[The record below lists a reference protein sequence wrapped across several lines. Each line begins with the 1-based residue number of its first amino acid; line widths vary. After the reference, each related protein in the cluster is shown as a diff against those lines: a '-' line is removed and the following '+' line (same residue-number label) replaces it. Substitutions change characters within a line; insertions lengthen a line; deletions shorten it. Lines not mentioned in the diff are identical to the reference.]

1 MPSQKPRL
9 NLTLDEDLNE
19 IITDLSELMGIP
31 KTRVITDLLK
41 DVLPVLTEVRDALKL
56 AKEKKSV
63 VPNLARLAASANAG
77 IGVINKEMA
86 DLLNQYNLLEGSAN
100 D

>member
-77 IGVINKEMA
+77 TGVINKEMA
-86 DLLNQYNLLEGSAN
+86 ELLNQYNLLEDSAN

>member
-63 VPNLARLAASANAG
+63 VPNLARLAASANAET
-77 IGVINKEMA
+77 GVINKEMA

>member
-9 NLTLDEDLNE
+9 NLTLDDELNDV
-19 IITDLSELMGIP
+19 ITDLSKLMGIP

-41 DVLPVLTEVRDALKL
+41 DVLPVLTEVRDALNL
-56 AKEKKSV
+56 AKEKKNV
-63 VPNLARLAASANAG
+63 VPNLARLAASANAET
-77 IGVINKEMA
+77 GVINKEMA
-86 DLLNQYNLLEGSAN
+86 DLLNQYNLLEDSAN

>member
-9 NLTLDEDLNE
+9 NLTLDDDLNE
-19 IITDLSELMGIP
+19 IITDLSQLMGIP

-41 DVLPVLTEVRDALKL
+41 DVLPVLTEVRDALRL

-63 VPNLARLAASANAG
+63 VPNLARIAASANAG
-77 IGVINKEMA
+77 TGVINSEMA
-86 DLLNQYNLLEGSAN
+86 DLLKQYELLGDSAN

>member
-19 IITDLSELMGIP
+19 IITDLSQLMGIP

-63 VPNLARLAASANAG
+63 VPNLARIAASANAG
-77 IGVINKEMA
+77 TGVINSEMA
-86 DLLNQYNLLEGSAN
+86 DLLKQYELLGDNAN

>member
-19 IITDLSELMGIP
+19 IITDLSQLMGIP

-63 VPNLARLAASANAG
+63 VPNLARIAASANAG
-77 IGVINKEMA
+77 TGIINSEMA
-86 DLLNQYNLLEGSAN
+86 DLLKQYELLGDSAN

>member
-19 IITDLSELMGIP
+19 IITDLSELMSIP

-56 AKEKKSV
+56 AKEKKTLSQTWLV
-63 VPNLARLAASANAG
+63 
-77 IGVINKEMA
+77 
-86 DLLNQYNLLEGSAN
+86 
-100 D
+100 

>member
-19 IITDLSELMGIP
+19 IITDLSQLMSIP

-41 DVLPVLTEVRDALKL
+41 DVLPVLTEVRDALRL

-63 VPNLARLAASANAG
+63 VPNLARIAASANAG
-77 IGVINKEMA
+77 TGVINSEMA
-86 DLLNQYNLLEGSAN
+86 DLLKQYELLGDSAN

>member
-19 IITDLSELMGIP
+19 IITDLSELMSIP

-56 AKEKKSV
+56 AKEKKNV
-63 VPNLARLAASANAG
+63 GVPTPFLSECQFQG
-77 IGVINKEMA
+77 
-86 DLLNQYNLLEGSAN
+86 
-100 D
+100 

>member
-19 IITDLSELMGIP
+19 IITDLSQLMGIP

-63 VPNLARLAASANAG
+63 VPNLARIAASANAG
-77 IGVINKEMA
+77 TGVINSEMA
-86 DLLNQYNLLEGSAN
+86 DLLKQYELLGDSAN

>member
-9 NLTLDEDLNE
+9 NLTLDDDLNDV
-19 IITDLSELMGIP
+19 ITDLSKLMGIP

-41 DVLPVLTEVRDALKL
+41 DVLPVLTEVRDALNL
-56 AKEKKSV
+56 AKEKKNV
-63 VPNLARLAASANAG
+63 VPNLARLAASVNAET
-77 IGVINKEMA
+77 GVINKEMA
-86 DLLNQYNLLEGSAN
+86 DLLNQYNLLEDSAN

>member
-9 NLTLDEDLNE
+9 NLTLDDELNDV
-19 IITDLSELMGIP
+19 ITDLSKLMGIP

-41 DVLPVLTEVRDALKL
+41 DVLPVLTEMRDALRLVKD
-56 AKEKKSV
+56 KKSV
-63 VPNLARLAASANAG
+63 IPNLARLAASANAET
-77 IGVINKEMA
+77 GVINAEMA
-86 DLLNQYNLLEGSAN
+86 DLLKQYDLLEDSSN

>member
-19 IITDLSELMGIP
+19 IITDLSELMSIP

-41 DVLPVLTEVRDALKL
+41 DVLPVLTEVRDALRL

-63 VPNLARLAASANAG
+63 VPNLARIAASANAG
-77 IGVINKEMA
+77 TGVINSEMA
-86 DLLNQYNLLEGSAN
+86 DLLKQYELLGDSAN

>member
-63 VPNLARLAASANAG
+63 VPNLARLAASANAET
-77 IGVINKEMA
+77 GVINKEMA
-86 DLLNQYNLLEGSAN
+86 DLLNQYNLLEDSAN

>member
-9 NLTLDEDLNE
+9 NLTLDDELNDL
-19 IITDLSELMGIP
+19 ITDLSRLMGIP

-41 DVLPVLTEVRDALKL
+41 AVLPALKEIRDALEL
-56 AKEKKSV
+56 AKEKKDV
-63 VPNLARLAASANAG
+63 LTKLARITATANSQTG
-77 IGVINKEMA
+77 IINSEMA
-86 DLLNQYNLLEGSAN
+86 ELLKQYDLLGDTSN

>member
-19 IITDLSELMGIP
+19 VITDLSQLMGIP
-31 KTRVITDLLK
+31 KTRVITDLLN
-41 DVLPVLTEVRDALKL
+41 DVLPVLSEMRDALRL
-56 AKEKKSV
+56 AKDKKSV
-63 VPNLARLAASANAG
+63 IPNLARLAAGANAEAG
-77 IGVINKEMA
+77 TINAEMA
-86 DLLNQYNLLEGSAN
+86 DLLKQYDLLEGGSS

>member
-19 IITDLSELMGIP
+19 VITDLSQLMGIP

-41 DVLPVLTEVRDALKL
+41 DVLPVLSEMRDALRL
-56 AKEKKSV
+56 AKDKKSV
-63 VPNLARLAASANAG
+63 IPNLARLAAGANAEAG
-77 IGVINKEMA
+77 IINAEMA
-86 DLLNQYNLLEGSAN
+86 DLLKQYDLLEGGSN

>member
-19 IITDLSELMGIP
+19 IITDLSQLMGIP

-41 DVLPVLTEVRDALKL
+41 DVLPVLTEVRDALRL

-63 VPNLARLAASANAG
+63 VPNLARIAASANAG
-77 IGVINKEMA
+77 TGVINSEMA
-86 DLLNQYNLLEGSAN
+86 DLLKQYELLGDSAN